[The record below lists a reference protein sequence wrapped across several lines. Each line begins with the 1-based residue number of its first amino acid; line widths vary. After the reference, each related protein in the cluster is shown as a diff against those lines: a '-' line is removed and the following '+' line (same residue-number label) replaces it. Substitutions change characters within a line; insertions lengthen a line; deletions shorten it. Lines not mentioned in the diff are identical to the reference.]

1 MARGGVV
8 FSRLAAWGGHQRGGI
23 AFLLGSELRPGSDR
37 PRGASSAEHCG
48 RTKLVLFSL
57 SLR

>member
-8 FSRLAAWGGHQRGGI
+8 FSWPAAWGSHQRGGI
-23 AFLLGSELRPGSDR
+23 AFLLGSEPRPGSDR